1 MALASWDQKYEIV
14 KNESVVLWIEMYQ
27 NESFKIISKPKNPLL
42 INIKSIKKH
51 ENVQQSGTNFLANL
65 KAAPLFRKS

>member
-1 MALASWDQKYEIV
+1 MALASWDQKYETV
-14 KNESVVLWIEMYQ
+14 KNKSVVLWIEMYQ

-42 INIKSIKKH
+42 INIKSIQKQ
-51 ENVQQSGTNFLANL
+51 ENVQQSGANFLANL